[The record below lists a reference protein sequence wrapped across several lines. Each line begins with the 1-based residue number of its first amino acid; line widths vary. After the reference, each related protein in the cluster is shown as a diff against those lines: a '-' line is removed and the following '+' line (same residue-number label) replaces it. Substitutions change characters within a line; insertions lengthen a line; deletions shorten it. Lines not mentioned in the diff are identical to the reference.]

1 MRTKVP
7 EANGCIVAIL
17 VVFFS
22 FATTESYAQR
32 VPYGFR
38 YFGVDVSRSTGIYYG
53 EEPDDNI
60 GAHYSLEDFFAWT
73 KEASDLFRAGVQ
85 VNEEY
90 NKIFVRHFDV
100 ERARKSNRQYNI
112 KYIALPMLVKV
123 YRYDFDIRPLVSNWP
138 EAGSIAKPSA
148 VTYFTPVL
156 EGEED
161 VLYVSEMTEDLL
173 TTFIEEPFCVLTPY
187 QDNKLRF
194 ERRKKP
200 KAEVTEEDRKER
212 DRRLDMVRKYVPA
225 YRSYYGGFWWYL
237 STPQILEFAVGKDG
251 YYIDVQSLAGT
262 GKYYFTPWGGEPEF
276 LGEWIS

>member
-1 MRTKVP
+1 
-7 EANGCIVAIL
+7 
-17 VVFFS
+17 
-22 FATTESYAQR
+22 
-32 VPYGFR
+32 
-38 YFGVDVSRSTGIYYG
+38 
-53 EEPDDNI
+53 
-60 GAHYSLEDFFAWT
+60 
-73 KEASDLFRAGVQ
+73 
-85 VNEEY
+85 
-90 NKIFVRHFDV
+90 
-100 ERARKSNRQYNI
+100 
-112 KYIALPMLVKV
+112 MLVKV
-123 YRYDFDIRPLVSNWP
+123 YRYDFDIRPLVADRLPS
-138 EAGSIAKPSA
+138 AGSIAKPSA

-173 TTFIEEPFCVLTPY
+173 TAFIEEPYCVLTPY

>member
-1 MRTKVP
+1 MRHSRT
-7 EANGCIVAIL
+7 IRLLIAIL
-17 VVFFS
+17 AVFFS
-22 FATTESYAQR
+22 FATTGSYAQR

-90 NKIFVRHFDV
+90 NKIFVRHFGV
-100 ERARKSNRQYNI
+100 ERAKKSNRQYNI

-123 YRYDFDIRPLVSNWP
+123 YRYDFDIRPLVADRLPS
-138 EAGSIAKPSA
+138 AGSIAKPSA

-173 TTFIEEPFCVLTPY
+173 TAFIEEPYCVLTPY

-200 KAEVTEEDRKER
+200 WAEVTEEDRKER
-212 DRRLDMVRKYVPA
+212 KRRLDMVWKYIPA
-225 YRSYYGGFWWYL
+225 FNPGYSSVMCYL
-237 STPQILEFAVGKDG
+237 TNPRILEFAVGRDG
-251 YYIDVQSLAGT
+251 YYLCSFGT
-262 GKYYFTPWGGEPEF
+262 GIIFGPWNGEPEL
-276 LGEWIS
+276 LGELLD